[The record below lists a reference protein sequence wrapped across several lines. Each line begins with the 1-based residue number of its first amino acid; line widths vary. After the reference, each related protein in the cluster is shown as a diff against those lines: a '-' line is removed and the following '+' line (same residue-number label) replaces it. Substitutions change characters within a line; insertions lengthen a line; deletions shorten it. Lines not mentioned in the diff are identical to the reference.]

1 MSAHWYASCLHFA
14 TADTELYRF
23 PHMPQRVP
31 LIARSRW
38 AAGWRGRVCYIH
50 PMSRDR
56 RPKVGQPQP
65 GVRSSPNR
73 FAWLVEGARASL
85 PARAQRWLVRVRREA
100 ALLGAIALAATSLV
114 LFAQLTDE
122 VVEGETH
129 AFDRAVLLA
138 LRNPADPSDPL
149 GPGWLE
155 SLMRDITALGSLG
168 VLTLFSLAVVGFLI
182 LQGKRH
188 TALLVVLAV
197 GGGMLVSTL
206 TKLGFGRPR
215 PDLVPHATEVYTA
228 SFPSGH
234 AMMAAVTYLTL
245 GALVARVQPRRRL
258 KLYLIGLAA
267 TLTVMVGV
275 SRVYLGVHWP
285 TDVLAGWALG
295 AAWALACWAIALW
308 LQARGRIEA
317 DQPEPEAPPG
327 DGGGRSR

>member
-1 MSAHWYASCLHFA
+1 MLTWL
-14 TADTELYRF
+14 
-23 PHMPQRVP
+23 
-31 LIARSRW
+31 ARLAKS
-38 AAGWRGRVCYIH
+38 
-50 PMSRDR
+50 
-56 RPKVGQPQP
+56 
-65 GVRSSPNR
+65 
-73 FAWLVEGARASL
+73 ARASP
-85 PARAQRWLVRVRREA
+85 PALVRKWLPRARREA
-100 ALLGAIALAATSLV
+100 TLLGAIALAAASLV

-129 AFDRAVLLA
+129 GFDRAVLLS
-138 LRNPADPSDPL
+138 LRSPADPSDPL

-155 SLMRDITALGSLG
+155 SMMRDVTALGSLG

-188 TALLVVLAV
+188 TALLVVVAV

-267 TLTVMVGV
+267 TLTVLVGV

-317 DQPEPEAPPG
+317 DEPA
-327 DGGGRSR
+327 DGARPSDATRSKAAT

>member
-1 MSAHWYASCLHFA
+1 VLNWL
-14 TADTELYRF
+14 
-23 PHMPQRVP
+23 
-31 LIARSRW
+31 ARLAKS
-38 AAGWRGRVCYIH
+38 VC
-50 PMSRDR
+50 
-56 RPKVGQPQP
+56 
-65 GVRSSPNR
+65 
-73 FAWLVEGARASL
+73 ASL
-85 PARAQRWLVRVRREA
+85 PAHAQKWLPRARREA
-100 ALLGAIALAATSLV
+100 ALLGAIALAAASLV

-129 AFDRAVLLA
+129 GFDRAVLLA

-155 SLMRDITALGSLG
+155 SMMRDVTALGSLG

-188 TALLVVLAV
+188 TALLVVIAV

-215 PDLVPHATEVYTA
+215 PDLVSHATEVYTA

-245 GALVARVQPRRRL
+245 GALVARVQPHRRL

-267 TLTVMVGV
+267 TLTVLVGV

-285 TDVLAGWALG
+285 TDVLAGWTLG

-317 DQPEPEAPPG
+317 DEPANGAPPPEAT
-327 DGGGRSR
+327 RSKAAT